1 LQQSYLP
8 GSRFHGTETIFP
20 TLARPADLDL
30 AETLTDEFVV
40 AAVRSAMQ
48 RQTQADAGRLVA
60 GQEQSVTPKI
70 LETGPK
76 SPQGIEERVEL
87 GSATDLQ
94 RK

>member
-1 LQQSYLP
+1 
-8 GSRFHGTETIFP
+8 
-20 TLARPADLDL
+20 
-30 AETLTDEFVV
+30 
-40 AAVRSAMQ
+40 MQ

-60 GQEQSVTPKI
+60 RQEQSVTPKI

-76 SPQGIEERVEL
+76 SPQGIEEGVEL